1 MSGFL
6 KIKKSE
12 TLISQDG
19 RWYLLQ
25 DTEKHYYILTYIIH
39 TCTKALEVQKE
50 GADIDS
56 ILRDSCDYCSEF
68 APEGMVITRKL
79 LS

>member
-25 DTEKHYYILTYIIH
+25 DTEEYLYNLTYIVH

-50 GADIDS
+50 GSDINS
-56 ILRDSCDYCSEF
+56 IWKDSCDYCSEF
-68 APEGMVITRKL
+68 APERMIITRKL